1 MVVESGFKY
10 GGCGLELASFHLGL
24 ETLVTQGKLPYLE
37 TLVTKAK
44 LPYLETLVT
53 NGKLPY
59 LETLVTMG
67 SFHVCICHAIVAKF
81 TEVSGSPDVV
91 TAVLWSQDI
100 MAKN

>member
-10 GGCGLELASFHLGL
+10 GGCGLELASFHLG
-24 ETLVTQGKLPYLE
+24 LE

-67 SFHVCICHAIVAKF
+67 SFHVCICHATVAKF

-91 TAVLWSQDI
+91 TAVLWS
-100 MAKN
+100 